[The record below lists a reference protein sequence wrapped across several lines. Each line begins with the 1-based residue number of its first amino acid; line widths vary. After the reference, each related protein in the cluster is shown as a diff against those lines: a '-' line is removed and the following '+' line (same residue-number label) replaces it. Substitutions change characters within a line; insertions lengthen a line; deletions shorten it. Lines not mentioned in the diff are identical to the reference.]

1 MMDEKIRK
9 YLQWL
14 DSKCAEAERATE
26 LSLDSSYDDGRFDAY
41 GRAKCEFV
49 HIFGV
54 KDGE

>member
-1 MMDEKIRK
+1 MDEKIRK